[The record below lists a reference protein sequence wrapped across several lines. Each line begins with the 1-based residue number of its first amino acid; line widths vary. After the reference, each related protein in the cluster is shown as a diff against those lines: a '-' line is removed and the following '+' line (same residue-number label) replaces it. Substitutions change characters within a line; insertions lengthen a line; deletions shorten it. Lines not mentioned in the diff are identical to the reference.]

1 MSNSKRD
8 YRPWTEAD
16 VTRLRELYEHH
27 SLDEIAGLTGRTK
40 RAVRSA
46 ASKAGLSCSKIRSGP
61 GRGGY
66 SPKWTEEDRRLLREN
81 YATMPAPEIA
91 ARLGR
96 TLSSLHVQ
104 ASNLGLKSYHR
115 KANTSLVPGYFRVI
129 DTPMKAYLLGLLMA
143 DGWVAGNPRLQL
155 GLALRD
161 YDSELVKLLRDN
173 LAPEARLSSYLT
185 KEGNTM
191 VKFQVGSADLMADLA
206 QHGIVPRKS
215 LVVEWPATVPPE
227 HEGSFLCGMHDGDG
241 SLELQPIP
249 HWSLVGGSYGFQTTL
264 QERVMLHTGVKV
276 GGPYPDRRKDNC
288 WRVAVT
294 GKPVRALDAWMH
306 RDVPGLA
313 RKRIPSAGQQVLF

>member
-1 MSNSKRD
+1 MGDSKRD
-8 YRPWTEAD
+8 YRPWTQAEEQQLA
-16 VTRLRELYEHH
+16 RLYDQN
-27 SLDEIAGLTGRTK
+27 SLEEIAAILGRTK

-46 ASKAGLSCSKIRSGP
+46 AAKAGLSCTKVRSGP

-66 SPKWTEEDRRLLREN
+66 SPRWATEELKFLREN

-91 ARLGR
+91 EKLGR
-96 TLSSLHVQ
+96 TLTSLHVR
-104 ASNLGLKSYHR
+104 ASLLGLQSRHR
-115 KANTSLVPGYFRVI
+115 SGFNSLVPGYFKSI
-129 DTPMKAYLLGLLMA
+129 DTPMKAYLLGLLTA
-143 DGWVAGNPRLQL
+143 DGWVAGAQRLQL
-155 GLALRD
+155 GFALRD
-161 YDSELVKLLRDN
+161 YDSHLVALMRDTI
-173 LAPEARLSSYLT
+173 APRARLSSYLT